1 LLEKGVGDYEKV
13 LELQKAYFDKLSN
26 HSRGE
31 LLYGL
36 AEGSVRLGN
45 TDKARAYFLRI
56 VNECKGSIREKQA
69 NAWLEK
75 GVLPATDAMSC
86 SGCHTK

>member
-1 LLEKGVGDYEKV
+1 
-13 LELQKAYFDKLSN
+13 
-26 HSRGE
+26 
-31 LLYGL
+31 
-36 AEGSVRLGN
+36 
-45 TDKARAYFLRI
+45 
-56 VNECKGSIREKQA
+56 VNECKDSIREKQA